1 MTWHLRVVSS
11 LLLALVLAACTQP
24 APDTPPVEEPIE
36 TVHVRLLAFNDF
48 HGALE
53 GPSGNV
59 LVAGEPVETGGAEYF
74 AAHIAAERSE
84 VEYSFVVAAGDLI
97 GATPLISALFHDE
110 PTIEIL
116 TKAGLDISSVGNH
129 EFDAGVDELLRIVEG
144 GCHPEEG
151 CRDDHEYQGAGFTY
165 LAANVRWRD
174 SGEVILPAYE
184 IREVAGLKVAFV
196 GMTLENT
203 PSVVVPS
210 AIEAVSFHDEV
221 ETVAGLIDELEEGGV
236 DTVVVLV
243 HEGGRATEEQ
253 TDINDCPGV
262 QGPIVSIAEEIHPL
276 VSVIVTGHS
285 HQAHICEFGGR
296 LVTQAGHSGR
306 AFTVIDLHFDA
317 ATGELVER
325 KARQHAVTPDIEPPP
340 AVAELVYEYSSLAE
354 QRAGRIVGT
363 ITDDLPRGPRSEAG
377 ESPIGRL
384 IADAQLAATKEEA
397 DAQIALMN
405 PGGIRDH
412 LSFDADADEPGAV
425 TYAQLHT
432 IQPFAN
438 TLITMSLTGEQI
450 HRLLEQQ
457 WREGDQRPHVLAISS
472 GFSYEWDPNAPLGER
487 VDPESITLDG
497 ETIDP
502 DETFRVTVNNFLA
515 DGGDGFSVL
524 KEGTDRITGIV
535 DLDALANYVEA
546 HSPIAPP
553 EDVRARRL
561 D

>member
-306 AFTVIDLHFDA
+306 IITVIDLYLDPE
-317 ATGELVER
+317 TGDVLER
-325 KARQHAVTPDIEPPP
+325 TARQRPVSRDIEPVA
-340 AVAELVYEYSSLAE
+340 AVADRVAGYRTIAEPLAN
-354 QRAGRIVGT
+354 RPIGT
-363 ITDDLPRGPRSEAG
+363 ITADIPRRARAQGG
-377 ESPIGRL
+377 NSPMGRL
-384 IADAQLAATKEEA
+384 IADAQLTATADEA
-397 DAQIALMN
+397 GAQIAFMN
-405 PGGIRDH
+405 PGGIRTH
-412 LSFDADADEPGAV
+412 LSFTPDDAEEGMV
-425 TYAQLHT
+425 TFNHLHT
-432 IQPFAN
+432 AQPFGN
-438 TLITMSLTGEQI
+438 VLITMTLTGDQI

-457 WREGDQRPHVLAISS
+457 WEDPDRQHVLAVSE
-472 GFSYEWDPNAPLGER
+472 GFSYRYDLEAPPGER
-487 VDPESITLDG
+487 VDPASITLHG
-497 ETIDP
+497 EVLDP
-502 DETFRVTVNNFLA
+502 EADYRVTVNNFMA
-515 DGGDGFSVL
+515 DGGDGFTVL
-524 KEGTDRITGIV
+524 TEGTDRTGGVV
-535 DLDALANYVEA
+535 DLDALATYVEA
-546 HSPIAPP
+546 NSPLSPDEEP
-553 EDVRARRL
+553 RFGPVE
-561 D
+561 